1 MDATKWFVT
10 NRRSRFNPLLDKANR
25 TMPQYTFDDIVD
37 CMESYH
43 QARAEEEAQER
54 YNEGYEF
61 LDLDETAK
69 LVKGHTLFETTY
81 NNMVRSEEHTSEL
94 QSR

>member
-37 CMESYH
+37 CMEDYH
-43 QARAEEEAQER
+43 QAKSKEQQPEVSDERIEDLWYNHAGAEHNGGLLNLMTREDFEAA
-54 YNEGYEF
+54 
-61 LDLDETAK
+61 LKK
-69 LVKGHTLFETTY
+69 LNK
-81 NNMVRSEEHTSEL
+81 
-94 QSR
+94 